1 MTIPWFEDQNES
13 YQDEAFDAYSSKV
26 LYRCIDAELKWDPQV
41 DLSACYETLNQLED
55 TVATFCSEI
64 KEPHERLDKLLD
76 TFYQHWLF
84 SVSSLKVPEYT
95 LNSFRY
101 TITMRSGTQT
111 TLAILLCHL
120 IQHAELDASVT
131 LSQGEVHVHVGISD
145 EEGYLIEPS
154 TGQQSWYITPEN
166 ACEENG
172 DEQEPLELVFD
183 EELYKLYLAQ
193 QKWSFISE
201 SKFGHALHCVEML
214 MELLGDD
221 PYERRDRGYLL
232 NQLDC
237 PKMARDDLQYFVNEC
252 PDDPAIEIIQHQI
265 AEIEDNNN
273 THH

>member
-221 PYERRDRGYLL
+221 PYERRDRVIFL
-232 NQLDC
+232 
-237 PKMARDDLQYFVNEC
+237 
-252 PDDPAIEIIQHQI
+252 IS
-265 AEIEDNNN
+265 
-273 THH
+273 